1 MSDFENLQVL
11 ASCDFQKMDRMVQD
25 LTNALDETEKPSPK
39 SPRSHIHA
47 PAGKVSK
54 KHVCVGKKRLCKKRK
69 STQNIWE
76 YGNLSE
82 ASESSLD
89 EAFRDYIE
97 SVPRGSDSDEFV
109 FTVNRLQLLATFA
122 NTALSLAESDSFNE
136 TISPMRVQ
144 AQRRRRRLRRMAVD
158 PDPDS
163 SIVDDKKDKSKDSA
177 RLAADDE
184 DLDCEDAGSM
194 DGSSDTLPGK
204 RKRETRDKGGN
215 TYDLEHEGDGH
226 VAGTDESHMEC
237 SNNSG

>member
-25 LTNALDETEKPSPK
+25 LTNALEETEKPSPK
-39 SPRSHIHA
+39 SPRVHA
-47 PAGKVSK
+47 HVTTASK

-76 YGNLSE
+76 CGNLSE

-109 FTVNRLQLLATFA
+109 FTVNRLQLLASFA

-144 AQRRRRRLRRMAVD
+144 AQRRRRRLKRMAVD

-177 RLAADDE
+177 RLAASDADE
-184 DLDCEDAGSM
+184 DGGSM

-204 RKRETRDKGGN
+204 RKRGTRDKGGN
-215 TYDLEHEGDGH
+215 SYDLEHEGEDR
-226 VAGTDESHMEC
+226 VAGTDDESHMEC